1 MTGQDSHSFSL
12 QDVPYVAIVIV
23 VPGKEQSARDREPDR
38 SHAAENVVV
47 LIDVQFSVR
56 SEVEE
61 STRGV
66 VGSGPDGLAV
76 REESA
81 RGLKMER

>member
-23 VPGKEQSARDREPDR
+23 VPGKEQSARDGKADR
-38 SHAAENVVV
+38 SHAAEDVVV

-61 STRGV
+61 SARGV
-66 VGSGPDGLAV
+66 IGSGPDGLAV
-76 REESA
+76 REEPA
-81 RGLKMER
+81 PGLKIEG